1 MGIPKF
7 KDRVEVETFLSYQD
21 GGDAWYRPMVEEYVE
36 MCGSDTKEVD
46 ITELNAWLKQEL
58 TSLEN
63 GYDEFL
69 DN

>member
-7 KDRVEVETFLSYQD
+7 KDTAEVETFLSYQD

-46 ITELNAWLKQEL
+46 ILVRFSEL
-58 TSLEN
+58 
-63 GYDEFL
+63 
-69 DN
+69 

>member
-7 KDRVEVETFLSYQD
+7 KNTDEVETFLSYQD
-21 GGDAWYRPMVEEYVE
+21 GGDVWYRPMVEEYVE

-46 ITELNAWLKQEL
+46 ITELNAWIKQEL

-63 GYDEFL
+63 GYDEYL

>member
-1 MGIPKF
+1 MSSITF
-7 KDRVEVETFLSYQD
+7 RNTKDVYQFLEN
-21 GGDAWYRPMVEEYVE
+21 GGDAWYTPMIEEYVE

-46 ITELNAWLKQEL
+46 IKELNAWIKQEL

-63 GYDEFL
+63 GYDEYL

>member
-1 MGIPKF
+1 M
-7 KDRVEVETFLSYQD
+7 
-21 GGDAWYRPMVEEYVE
+21 E

-46 ITELNAWLKQEL
+46 IKELNAWIKQEL

-63 GYDEFL
+63 GYDEYL